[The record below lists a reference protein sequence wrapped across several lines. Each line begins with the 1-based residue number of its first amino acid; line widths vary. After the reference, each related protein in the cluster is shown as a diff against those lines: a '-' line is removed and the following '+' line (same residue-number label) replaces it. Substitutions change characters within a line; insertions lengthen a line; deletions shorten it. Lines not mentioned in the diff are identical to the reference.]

1 MSPFVVVMSD
11 HKHPRYHV
19 ARKMIGK
26 DSYSIISTSFC
37 EHYAREIATAM
48 SATHQAR
55 EELAR
60 SERELNIL
68 PIKPV
73 RKRA

>member
-19 ARKMIGK
+19 ARKMIGS
-26 DSYSIISTSFC
+26 DSFIIISTSQS
-37 EHYAREIATAM
+37 EHYARSIATAM
-48 SATHQAR
+48 SAA
-55 EELAR
+55 EIEKINA
-60 SERELNIL
+60 ERKIVPL
-68 PIKPV
+68 KQT

>member
-19 ARKMIGK
+19 ARKMIGS
-26 DSYSIISTSFC
+26 DSYIVISTSMS
-37 EHYAREIATAM
+37 EYYARAIATAM
-48 SATHQAR
+48 SAA
-55 EELAR
+55 ELEKINA
-60 SERELNIL
+60 ERKIV
-68 PIKPV
+68 PIKQV